1 MRSRNCCY
9 RQLIR
14 RARSIGTAQ
23 YQDRSNGS
31 DCNASLFRYRNTVL
45 ETEPA
50 VRLFGQCQE
59 HWPLFLHNLKHIPEL
74 DTAQPTPPSRKPHGL
89 LSSISGNTARRWSRQ
104 AHKEKIAGSPSVIHV
119 ERRHPIAPARGH
131 PAFDEG
137 TCGGGLITRIGV
149 SLV

>member
-1 MRSRNCCY
+1 MQACFVIAILSLKPNRLCGCLVS
-9 RQLIR
+9 
-14 RARSIGTAQ
+14 ARSIG
-23 YQDRSNGS
+23 
-31 DCNASLFRYRNTVL
+31 
-45 ETEPA
+45 
-50 VRLFGQCQE
+50 
-59 HWPLFLHNLKHIPEL
+59 PLFLHNLKHIPEL